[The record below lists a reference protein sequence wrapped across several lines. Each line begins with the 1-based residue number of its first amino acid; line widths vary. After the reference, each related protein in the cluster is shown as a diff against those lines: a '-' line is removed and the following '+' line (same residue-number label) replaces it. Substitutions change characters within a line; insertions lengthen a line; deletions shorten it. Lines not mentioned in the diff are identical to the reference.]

1 MKGTVHKCVEK
12 LVIEKFGLDKW
23 EECLASV
30 GLDEDHVFMMN
41 DDVDEATT
49 MRMLGNMP
57 GILDITFQQLLDA
70 FGEYW
75 ACTYTPTV
83 YPAYFEGITSFKD
96 MLVNLDR
103 IHQEVTENMNN
114 SRPPRFTYKWVN
126 EDTLQMQYNSQ
137 RGLVDL
143 FISIAK
149 GMNKYFNEDNKITK
163 LDNNIVEI
171 AFQPK
176 LVKAVI

>member
-1 MKGTVHKCVEK
+1 MYRK
-12 LVIEKFGLDKW
+12 LVIEKFSLGKW

-57 GILDITFQQLLDA
+57 AILGITFQQLSDA

-83 YPAYFEGITSFKD
+83 YPAYFEGISSFKE
-96 MLVNLDR
+96 MLINLDR
-103 IHQEVTENMNN
+103 IHQEVTESIPMHNL
-114 SRPPRFTYKWVN
+114 P
-126 EDTLQMQYNSQ
+126 
-137 RGLVDL
+137 GL
-143 FISIAK
+143 III
-149 GMNKYFNEDNKITK
+149 G
-163 LDNNIVEI
+163 
-171 AFQPK
+171 
-176 LVKAVI
+176 

>member
-57 GILDITFQQLLDA
+57 AILGISFQQLLDA

-75 ACTYTPTV
+75 ACSYTPKV
-83 YPAYFEGITSFKD
+83 YPAYFEGIHSSKE

-103 IHQEVTENMNN
+103 IHREVTENMDNA
-114 SRPPRFTYKWVN
+114 RPPRFTYKWVD
-126 EDTLQMQYNSQ
+126 EHTLQMQYSSK
-137 RGLVDL
+137 RGLIDL

-149 GMNKYFNEDNKITK
+149 GMNKYFNEENKITK
-163 LDNNIVEI
+163 IDDNSVEI
-171 AFQPK
+171 VFQK
-176 LVKAVI
+176 KAVPVL

>member
-23 EECLASV
+23 EECLTSV

-57 GILDITFQQLLDA
+57 AILGISFQQLLDA

-75 ACTYTPTV
+75 ACSYTPSV
-83 YPAYFEGITSFKD
+83 YPAYFEGINSSKE
-96 MLVNLDR
+96 MLINLDR
-103 IHQEVTENMNN
+103 IHREVTENMDNA
-114 SRPPRFTYKWVN
+114 RPPRFTYQWIN
-126 EDTLQMQYNSQ
+126 DHTLQMNYSSQ
-137 RGLVDL
+137 RGLIDL

-149 GMNKYFNEDNKITK
+149 GMNKYFKEENQITK
-163 LDNNIVEI
+163 LNDNCVEI
-171 AFQPK
+171 VFQPK
-176 LVKAVI
+176 AAPVV

>member
-41 DDVDEATT
+41 DNVDEALT

-57 GILDITFQQLLDA
+57 AILNISFQQLLDA

-75 ACTYTPTV
+75 ACSYTPKV
-83 YPAYFEGITSFKD
+83 YPAYFEGITSSKD
-96 MLVNLDR
+96 MLINLDR
-103 IHQEVTENMNN
+103 IHMEVTENMEN
-114 SRPPRFTYKWVN
+114 SRPPRFTYAWIN
-126 EDTLQMQYNSQ
+126 EDTLQMKYQSE
-137 RGLVDL
+137 RGLIDL

-149 GMNKYFNEDNKITK
+149 GMNKYFNEENKISK
-163 LDNNIVEI
+163 LDSTTVEI
-171 AFQPK
+171 VFQKKPV
-176 LVKAVI
+176 LAV

>member
-12 LVIEKFGLDKW
+12 LVIESFGLDKW

-57 GILDITFQQLLDA
+57 AILGITFQQLIDA

-75 ACTYTPTV
+75 ACKYTPTV
-83 YPAYFEGITSFKD
+83 YPAYFEGINSSKE
-96 MLVNLDR
+96 MLLNLDR
-103 IHQEVTENMNN
+103 IHQEVTENMDNA
-114 SRPPRFTYKWVN
+114 RPPRFKYEWKDEN
-126 EDTLQMQYNSQ
+126 TLLMHYSSQ
-137 RGLVDL
+137 RGLADL

-149 GMNKYFNEDNKITK
+149 GMGKYFNEENKITK
-163 LDNNIVEI
+163 LDNNIIEI
-171 AFQPK
+171 VFQE
-176 LVKAVI
+176 KAVTVA

>member
-12 LVIEKFGLDKW
+12 LVIESFGLEKW

-57 GILDITFQQLLDA
+57 AILNISFQQLLDA

-75 ACTYTPTV
+75 ACKYTPTV
-83 YPAYFEGITSFKD
+83 YPAYFEGITSSKE
-96 MLVNLDR
+96 MLINLDR
-103 IHQEVTENMNN
+103 IHVEVTENMDNAT
-114 SRPPRFTYKWVN
+114 PPRFTYKWID
-126 EDTLQMQYNSQ
+126 EDTLQMFYSSR
-137 RGLVDL
+137 RGLIDL

-149 GMNKYFNEDNKITK
+149 GMNKYFNEDNQISK
-163 LDNNIVEI
+163 LDDTTVQIV
-171 AFQPK
+171 FQKKP
-176 LVKAVI
+176 VPVV